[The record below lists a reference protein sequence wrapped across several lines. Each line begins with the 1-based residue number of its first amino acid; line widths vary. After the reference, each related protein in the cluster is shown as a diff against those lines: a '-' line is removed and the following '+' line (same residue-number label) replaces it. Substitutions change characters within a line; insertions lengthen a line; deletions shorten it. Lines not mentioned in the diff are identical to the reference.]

1 MDVMRNMFCILLLL
15 GVSFYLASCKMDL
28 DPYDQ
33 TVDRVAF
40 YFAPG
45 SESEEKYTF
54 AYFPNSVRVD
64 TVNVE
69 VQLYGNLS
77 LWPRKVNIRRLMES
91 IMRYQGFVMCP
102 FRNCHLH
109 TSLMRMERA

>member
-1 MDVMRNMFCILLLL
+1 MRNMFCILLLL

-54 AYFPNSVRVD
+54 AYFPDSVRVD

-77 LWPRKVNIRRLMES
+77 LW
-91 IMRYQGFVMCP
+91 QGNDVIV
-102 FRNCHLH
+102 LG
-109 TSLMRMERA
+109 